1 MLLIFS
7 INCLPKIGRQFH
19 RKFIRRACQFFIF
32 SFSTIA
38 CVEQKST
45 QVTAH
50 ITVDLNDAIEYNK
63 LSDIFQNPK
72 YTLLKES
79 EENPLVSPYQFQF
92 VKNKIF
98 VRDID
103 YQNIQIFS
111 SEGEYLHG
119 IYSSGEGPGE
129 FSNINDFF
137 VTNDKI
143 FIQDTNLKKILQFDH
158 QGKFISEKQHLLN
171 NSNFAFSE
179 GKFLFYMANDP
190 EIEGFNYVFLN
201 DEKETGLQKIEPEL
215 ENIGK
220 YLQANSFIS
229 LGNSIFLFYR
239 PYTFMINILD
249 SHNEEVDKTFLF
261 DFGNSQLTASN
272 HFLSSNDKNRLIT
285 SQNLVSQF
293 ISVLPIDN
301 FLVLSFLRGN
311 KDRYLLIFN
320 QMTQKT
326 SLHVDL
332 ENDLSPA
339 SLGSPW
345 TTDGNRIYF
354 VIKSIDFFYDY
365 IQKFSGQNVEIKPG
379 NVHEFFQKNQE
390 KLKDDQTVLVSLEL
404 KENINTSN

>member
-1 MLLIFS
+1 MLNIFS

-19 RKFIRRACQFFIF
+19 RKFVQIAYRFFILLF
-32 SFSTIA
+32 FTIA
-38 CVEQKST
+38 CVEEKSKEI
-45 QVTAH
+45 
-50 ITVDLNDAIEYNK
+50 ITPINIDLSNPIENSK

-92 VKNKIF
+92 MKNKIF

-111 SEGEYLHG
+111 SEGEYLDG

-137 VTNDKI
+137 VSDDKI
-143 FIQDTNLKKILQFDH
+143 IIQDTNLKKILQFDH
-158 QGKFISEKQHLLN
+158 EGQFLSEKQHLLN

-179 GKFLFYMANDP
+179 NKFLFYMSNDP
-190 EIEGFNYVFLN
+190 EIEGFNYIFSN
-201 DEKETGLQKIEPEL
+201 DEKETRLLKIEPEL

-229 LGNSIFLFYR
+229 LGNSNFLFYR
-239 PYTFMINILD
+239 PYTFMVNILD
-249 SHNEEVDKTFLF
+249 SKNEELNKTFLF
-261 DFGNSQLTASN
+261 DFGNFQLKANN

-301 FLVLSFLRGN
+301 FLVISFLRGN

-320 QMTQKT
+320 QTTQKT

-345 TTDGNRIYF
+345 TTDGNRVYF
-354 VIKSIDFFYDY
+354 IIQSIDFFNDY

-379 NVHEFFQKNQE
+379 NVHEFF
-390 KLKDDQTVLVSLEL
+390 
-404 KENINTSN
+404 